1 MKAMIERALAW
12 WAGRTPRERA
22 MLSVMGGLIVA
33 VALWF
38 LVLSPTLTW
47 RTEAA
52 ERRVEAAQSLARIE
66 AGVAR
71 MEGQTGTSMAVADME
86 QVAAQTAGAA
96 ALTVDFSP
104 ADGGLGFG
112 VTQAT
117 TGALFGWLALLQAEH
132 GIAPRTLVVSENAD
146 ATLSAQGVF
155 AGG

>member
-1 MKAMIERALAW
+1 MKAMIEQTRTW
-12 WAGRTPRERA
+12 WTGRSPRERA
-22 MLSVMGGLIVA
+22 MLSVMGGLIAA

-38 LVLSPTLTW
+38 LVVSPTLTW
-47 RTEAA
+47 RSEAT
-52 ERRVEAAQSLARIE
+52 ERRAEASAQRARIE

-71 MEGQTGTSMAVADME
+71 MQGSSGTTMAVSDME
-86 QVAAQTAGAA
+86 QVASQTATAA
-96 ALTVDFSP
+96 SLNVAFAP
-104 ADGGLGFG
+104 EDGGLGFT

-132 GIAPRTLVVSENAD
+132 GMAPRTLVVSENAD